1 MGFENPRDSP
11 KTEQPKEGLPKVT
24 DNVRDSGQTFV
35 FGRSNA
41 GEQVDEKAA
50 MQIPT
55 VYACVRLLAE
65 SIAALPLHLYRV
77 TDDNGNKEKARDHP
91 LYKILYRQPNPE
103 MTSFVF
109 WETLMTH
116 LLLWGN
122 AYAQIVRDGKN
133 TVLGLYP
140 LLPENVEVDRDESG
154 ELYYIYHAY
163 TDEVPGEQ
171 NKDLY
176 FRRDEIFHVPGLGFN
191 GLIGFSPIA
200 MMKNSLGTSIAV
212 DKYGSSFFKNG
223 AQPSGVLEHPGVVK
237 DPNRIRDSWEAA
249 YGGAANAHRVAVLEE
264 GMAYKP
270 ISLPPEDSQFLETKQ
285 FSVTEICRIFRVP
298 PHLVADLSRATFS
311 NIEYQSLNFVMHSL
325 TPWLVRIEQGIMLS
339 AYKLGTMIKI
349 SNELLNDSAFDL
361 ATYIARRFGVRM
373 GNAEERAFIT
383 GDGVGKPLG
392 LLAET
397 GGAKVGVTAAQ
408 KDAVTFDEIFKL
420 YYALKAPYRK
430 KAQFLCNEALVLQ
443 LMTIK
448 DNNGNY
454 IWKPGLEIGKPDTLL
469 NRPLKTSAFM
479 PEIKGGSKVITIMAV
494 TKKIE
499 IDGKEVTFKASAAV
513 PRLYRIKFGRDIYKD
528 LRQLEKSVGENDEDN
543 SNLDLFSLEMFE
555 DLAWLMARHADPAKV
570 PDSPE
575 EFLDQFNTFSIYQ
588 ILPQL
593 IELWGLNVQTEVE
606 SRKNLEKVSGK

>member
-1 MGFENPRDSP
+1 MGFWEWMGFENPRDSP
-11 KTEQPKEGLPKVT
+11 KTEQPKEGLPQVM

-77 TDDNGNKEKARDHP
+77 TDNNGNKEKARDHP

-171 NKDLY
+171 NKDIY

-264 GMAYKP
+264 NMSYTP
-270 ISLPPEDSQFLETKQ
+270 ISMPNSEAQFLETRKFQ
-285 FSVTEICRIFRVP
+285 VSEICRIYRVP
-298 PHLVADLSRATFS
+298 PHMVGDLEHATFS
-311 NIEYQSLNFVMHSL
+311 NIEHQSISFAVH
-325 TPWLVRIEQGIMLS
+325 TIRPWVVRLEQSMNRALFSDKEKGVYYVRFNMDGLMRGDYKSRMEGYAIGRQNGWMSANDIRELENMNPIPDADGGNEYLVNGNMIRIAQ
-339 AYKLGTMIKI
+339 
-349 SNELLNDSAFDL
+349 
-361 ATYIARRFGVRM
+361 
-373 GNAEERAFIT
+373 
-383 GDGVGKPLG
+383 
-392 LLAET
+392 
-397 GGAKVGVTAAQ
+397 AAQ
-408 KDAVTFDEIFKL
+408 
-420 YYALKAPYRK
+420 
-430 KAQFLCNEALVLQ
+430 
-443 LMTIK
+443 
-448 DNNGNY
+448 NG
-454 IWKPGLEIGKPDTLL
+454 
-469 NRPLKTSAFM
+469 
-479 PEIKGGSKVITIMAV
+479 
-494 TKKIE
+494 
-499 IDGKEVTFKASAAV
+499 
-513 PRLYRIKFGRDIYKD
+513 
-528 LRQLEKSVGENDEDN
+528 GE
-543 SNLDLFSLEMFE
+543 
-555 DLAWLMARHADPAKV
+555 
-570 PDSPE
+570 
-575 EFLDQFNTFSIYQ
+575 Q
-588 ILPQL
+588 
-593 IELWGLNVQTEVE
+593 
-606 SRKNLEKVSGK
+606 SGA